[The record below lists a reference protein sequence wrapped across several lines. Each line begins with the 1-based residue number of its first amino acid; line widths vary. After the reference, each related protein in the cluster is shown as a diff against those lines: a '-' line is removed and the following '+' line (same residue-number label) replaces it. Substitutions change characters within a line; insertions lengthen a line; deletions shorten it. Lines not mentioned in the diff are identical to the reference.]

1 MMILLRATAVKVFSS
16 LNHALMEA
24 VCAGINQ
31 MEKINIK
38 DSGATIA
45 QWIFIRLSSCSPNLK
60 SPWDVVVVKWSA
72 CSPYTPTI
80 RVRIPLKAVFLNNL
94 WLKWTLINKKRLG
107 LTHWKKSWNPK
118 HTIYAVSIFVKFCT
132 VFVIEKRTK
141 TNYFFQKMDKGLK
154 YKIFLT

>member
-1 MMILLRATAVKVFSS
+1 MYEILSIFRFKWIMMMILLRATAVKVFSS

-38 DSGATIA
+38 ESGATIA

-80 RVRIPLKAVFLNNL
+80 RVWILLKSTFLCKIVVEKNES
-94 WLKWTLINKKRLG
+94 KQKRGRSWPIQKQSSILCQITQWYV
-107 LTHWKKSWNPK
+107 LAKCSKSG
-118 HTIYAVSIFVKFCT
+118 
-132 VFVIEKRTK
+132 IEK
-141 TNYFFQKMDKGLK
+141 
-154 YKIFLT
+154 IV